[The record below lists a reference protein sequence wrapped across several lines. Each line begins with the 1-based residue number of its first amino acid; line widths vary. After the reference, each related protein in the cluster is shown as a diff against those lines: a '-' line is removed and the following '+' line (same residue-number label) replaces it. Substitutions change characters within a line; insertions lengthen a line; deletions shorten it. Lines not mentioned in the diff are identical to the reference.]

1 MYHKVVHCDFV
12 TTRNGDPQ
20 ASHEEPGGPRS
31 GSGRPRKER
40 VLHTRISEQL
50 AEDLRRIADDLR
62 VPVSNLVRNALEEA
76 FSVVETV
83 TDNVG
88 DLVDEVVEEAE
99 RARERVRA
107 RWPQRP
113 HWQARR
119 RHGPQARQRP
129 EPEPEAADAGGRPAR
144 PEFPSVIGWQPLI
157 LNQRA
162 SCADCQASLAR
173 GQRAFGGLSAE
184 GFSAIFLCSDCMD
197 ERR

>member
-1 MYHKVVHCDFV
+1 MTSHHRDS
-12 TTRNGDPQ
+12 Q
-20 ASHEEPGGPRS
+20 ASEGEARGPCG
-31 GSGRPRKER
+31 GSGRERKER

-83 TDNVG
+83 TDNFG
-88 DLVDEVVEEAE
+88 ELIGEVVEEAE
-99 RARERVRA
+99 RARDRVR
-107 RWPQRP
+107 RRRPRRHQR
-113 HWQARR
+113 HSFHRADRSRR
-119 RHGPQARQRP
+119 RHGSDR
-129 EPEPEAADAGGRPAR
+129 EAAEAPRDSER

>member
-88 DLVDEVVEEAE
+88 DLVEEVVEEAE
-99 RARERVRA
+99 RVRERVRA
-107 RWPQRP
+107 RRPQRWRW
-113 HWQARR
+113 HARR
-119 RHGPQARQRP
+119 RHGPHARRP
-129 EPEPEAADAGGRPAR
+129 PEPEAAEAGGVPAR

-157 LNQRA
+157 LNQRG
-162 SCADCQASLAR
+162 SCADCQAPLAR
-173 GQRAFGGLSAE
+173 GERAFGGLTAE
-184 GFSAIFLCSDCMD
+184 GFSAVLLCSDCLD

>member
-1 MYHKVVHCDFV
+1 MYHNVLHCVVM
-12 TTRNGDPQ
+12 TTQDR
-20 ASHEEPGGPRS
+20 ASESSQEQPGRS
-31 GSGRPRKER
+31 RKQR

-88 DLVDEVVEEAE
+88 DFVGEVVEEAE
-99 RARERVRA
+99 RARQRVRS
-107 RWPQRP
+107 RRP
-113 HWQARR
+113 HRR
-119 RHGPQARQRP
+119 RRRRPSAGQRP
-129 EPEPEAADAGGRPAR
+129 EPETADPGGTAAR

-162 SCADCQASLAR
+162 CCADCQAPLVR
-173 GQRAFGGLSAE
+173 GEQAFAGLTAE
-184 GFSAIFLCSDCMD
+184 GPSAIFLCSDCTD

>member
-62 VPVSNLVRNALEEA
+62 VPVSNLVRNALEEV

-88 DLVDEVVEEAE
+88 DLVEEVVEEAE
-99 RARERVRA
+99 RVRERVRA
-107 RWPQRP
+107 RRPQRAP
-113 HWQARR
+113 DTQAQQRIS
-119 RHGPQARQRP
+119 QALVLF
-129 EPEPEAADAGGRPAR
+129 AGGDAEHIRTLD
-144 PEFPSVIGWQPLI
+144 SHLI
-157 LNQRA
+157 ALHLN
-162 SCADCQASLAR
+162 
-173 GQRAFGGLSAE
+173 
-184 GFSAIFLCSDCMD
+184 
-197 ERR
+197 